1 MPPDYDVIVVGG
13 GSAGA
18 VLAARLSETPSR
30 RVLLLE
36 AGRDWRA
43 NEAPPELRSANP
55 TAIIY
60 PPHMQQA
67 WQWPGLMSR
76 RTAVQAPRLYWRGRG
91 LGGSSTVNGQIAI
104 RGVTDAFD
112 EWAEAGCEGFS
123 ADEVLPFFARL
134 ENDPDMAG
142 RAHHGTAGPLPIYRA
157 PLETWGP
164 VDRAARAAA
173 LALGYPWNDD
183 LNAPDGE
190 GVSCYPINSRDAR
203 RVTTNDAYLEP
214 ARARAN
220 LTIRGDAL
228 VDRVLF
234 RDRQATGV
242 RVRLPDTGWTEITA
256 SDVILCA
263 GAVHSPAIL
272 WRSGVGPADE
282 LAALGIAVVRDQP
295 LVGRQF
301 MDHPIL
307 HVSLRLR
314 PEHRPRDP
322 DSRHTNCCITYS
334 SGLADAGRR
343 DMLMIAFNHLGFDD
357 NGAANPGAL
366 SVAVFQAFSRGSLH
380 LVSPDP
386 AVDPFVEEN
395 MLSDERDL
403 VRMRDGVRRVAR
415 LVANPALAEITGA
428 ATLGQSGVPAAET
441 LRMGDDVLDTLLLAE
456 ASDIQHA
463 AGTCRMSAYEDPR
476 GVVDPDG
483 KVKGLRGVY
492 VVDASVM
499 PSDCRAN
506 THLTTVMLAEA
517 IAARWDRRVA

>member
-1 MPPDYDVIVVGG
+1 
-13 GSAGA
+13 
-18 VLAARLSETPSR
+18 VLAARLSQTPAR

-43 NEAPPELRSANP
+43 DQAPAALRSANP

-60 PPHMQQA
+60 PPEMQA
-67 WQWPGLMSR
+67 EWQWPGLMSR
-76 RTAVQAPRLYWRGRG
+76 RTAVQTPRLYWRGRG
-91 LGGSSTVNGQIAI
+91 LGGSSVVNGQIAI

-123 ADEVLPFFARL
+123 AAAVLPFFAQL

-142 RAHHGTAGPLPIYRA
+142 RPHHGTAGPLPIYRA

-164 VDRAARAAA
+164 VDRGTRAAA
-173 LALGYPWNDD
+173 LALGYPWNED

-190 GVSCYPINSRDAR
+190 GVSCYPINSRDAQ

-214 ARARAN
+214 ARLRPN

-234 RDRQATGV
+234 QGRRATGV
-242 RVRLPDTGWTEITA
+242 RVRLPETGWTEITA
-256 SDVILCA
+256 REVILCA

-272 WRSGVGPADE
+272 WRSGVGPAAE

-307 HVSLRLR
+307 HVSLKLR

-334 SGLADAGRR
+334 SGLAEAGRR

-357 NGAANPGAL
+357 GNAARPGAL

-386 AVDPFVEEN
+386 TIDPFIEEN

-403 VRMRDGVRRVAR
+403 VRLRDGVRRAAR
-415 LVANPALAEITGA
+415 LVAQPALAAITEA
-428 ATLGQSGVPAAET
+428 ARLGLSEVPAAEA
-441 LRMGDDVLDTLLLAE
+441 LRMGDDALDALLLAE
-456 ASDIQHA
+456 ASDIQHG
-463 AGTCRMSAYEDPR
+463 AGSCRMSAYEDPR

-483 KVKGLRGVY
+483 RVKGLQGVS
-492 VVDASVM
+492 VVDASIM

-517 IAARWDRRVA
+517 IAARWKPPAS